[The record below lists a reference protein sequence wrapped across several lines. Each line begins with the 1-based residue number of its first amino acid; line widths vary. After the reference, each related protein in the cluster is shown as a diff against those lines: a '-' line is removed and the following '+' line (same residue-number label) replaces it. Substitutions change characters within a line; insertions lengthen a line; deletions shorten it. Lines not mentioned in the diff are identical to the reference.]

1 MILQNFKLVK
11 KSKPNENL
19 LNISESQEYI
29 SRNRNK
35 RHSKREVP
43 KINVRYVYYSDKEF
57 EYQPVD
63 SSQSSGLA
71 DWIQILILYS
81 IAVGIAGLAFG
92 ARKLVV
98 DYHIRKGNQINS
110 NRKYTVHKKRKKPK
124 QNPSTAKDIGM
135 SDMTNKKDVKDVNS
149 NAKDNDKD
157 KDKVSS
163 KEQTVWSK
171 STESDTKTN
180 SKNTKKVNKIEES
193 VKKKNNES
201 NKKASEVVKTASNA
215 GKDTKQT
222 EANKNGSKNK

>member
-1 MILQNFKLVK
+1 MILQNFKAFE
-11 KSKPNENL
+11 KSKPKENL

-43 KINVRYVYYSDKEF
+43 KISLRYVYYSDKEF

-98 DYHIRKGNQINS
+98 DYYIRKGNRINS

-124 QNPSTAKDIGM
+124 QNPSTAKDIGL
-135 SDMTNKKDVKDVNS
+135 SHMTNNKDVKDVNTH
-149 NAKDNDKD
+149 AKDNDKD
-157 KDKVSS
+157 KVSS
-163 KEQTVWSK
+163 KVQTVRSK
-171 STESDTKTN
+171 STESDTKTD

-201 NKKASEVVKTASNA
+201 NKKASEEVKTASNA

-222 EANKNGSKNK
+222 EANKNGSKK